1 MASTSSDTVSP
12 VTSLNYRPAASCNSP
27 PRVSLKT
34 SLTHPINISWIVPE
48 ELLEGLSLDPLSG
61 TIDLFDVYTTASLY
75 QHYYETVRNTSQTL
89 QRRGSRTYHSP
100 TLIGNLA
107 LSSCPGKKV
116 RLNGPVRGR
125 ATIDRDL
132 DLDFQRLKS
141 SDISMIICCL
151 NDEELAFLGVPWPK
165 YCELAQKHNLQII
178 RIPMVEGGC
187 PDTMDQ
193 MDQVV
198 MQMDRHIQS
207 GQRVLAHCRGGVG
220 RAGLVA
226 CCWLLKIQFCCDA
239 DRAIRFVRM
248 RRSPKAIETIQQV
261 DFIVKYADYTN
272 RKPMSHRLSHDV
284 NNGAL
289 NTVTK
294 FTQ

>member
-12 VTSLNYRPAASCNSP
+12 VTSLNYRPVVSCNSS

-34 SLTHPINISWIVPE
+34 SLTHPINWIVPE
-48 ELLEGLSLDPLSG
+48 ELIEGLSLDPLPA
-61 TIDLFDVYTTASLY
+61 TIDLFDVYTTASLF

-89 QRRGSRTYHSP
+89 QRRGSCTCYSP

-141 SDISMIICCL
+141 SDISMVICCL

-187 PDTMDQ
+187 PDTLDQ

-226 CCWLLKIQFCCDA
+226 CCWLLKTQFCCDA
-239 DRAIRFVRM
+239 DRAIR
-248 RRSPKAIETIQQV
+248 QV
-261 DFIVKYADYTN
+261 DFIVKYADYIN
-272 RKPMSHRLSHDV
+272 RKPLSHHISHDV
-284 NNGAL
+284 NKVAL

-294 FTQ
+294 LTQ

>member
-12 VTSLNYRPAASCNSP
+12 VTSINYRPAASCNSP

-48 ELLEGLSLDPLSG
+48 ELIEGLSLDPLSG

-75 QHYYETVRNTSQTL
+75 QHYYENVRNTSQTL
-89 QRRGSRTYHSP
+89 QRRSSRTYQHP

-116 RLNGPVRGR
+116 RLSGPVRGR
-125 ATIDRDL
+125 ATIDP
-132 DLDFQRLKS
+132 
-141 SDISMIICCL
+141 
-151 NDEELAFLGVPWPK
+151 FLGVPWPK

-187 PDTMDQ
+187 PDTLDQ

-207 GQRVLAHCRGGVG
+207 GQRVLAHCRG
-220 RAGLVA
+220 
-226 CCWLLKIQFCCDA
+226 
-239 DRAIRFVRM
+239 
-248 RRSPKAIETIQQV
+248 
-261 DFIVKYADYTN
+261 
-272 RKPMSHRLSHDV
+272 
-284 NNGAL
+284 
-289 NTVTK
+289 
-294 FTQ
+294 